1 MRHLFVLLIAIL
13 PLAALAQGSRTVTG
27 QVSYLDRM
35 ALPDDAVLLV
45 EVLGTDGRLIA
56 DARMTTAGQQVPVPF
71 AIAVRAQADVIL
83 RAGIMLGL
91 DLVWLGDPVMA
102 VGDAG
107 VDLMLRR
114 YQPLGFTAAFRCGD
128 LMVRTGF
135 VGDRLVIDTGAL
147 RRVLDPVPAASGARY
162 EADDAG
168 TTFWNRGDTATLTLD
183 GTDLPECRIGL
194 PEPRS
199 PYTARGNEP
208 FWTATLAEGEMSLTR
223 LGMGDLRLPVTEAA
237 LTGEGALIV
246 TATDPDLALRAVMT
260 RDAMICRDSMTG
272 LPYPETVSLAMGDQ
286 VIRGCGGS
294 TADLLQE
301 RTWVVETVLDETVRS
316 SDRVTLGFDAAG
328 RVAGSSGCNRWF
340 AGYQLTGESLTIRQ
354 SGATMMMCNGPV
366 MAQERLFFAA
376 IAQVTGFDIDD
387 NGALVLMGPEGPEG
401 PVITARVATDGSAP

>member
-1 MRHLFVLLIAIL
+1 MRYLLALLVATL
-13 PLAALAQGSRTVTG
+13 PMTALAQGSRTVSG

-56 DARMTTAGQQVPVPF
+56 DARMPTAGQQVPVPF
-71 AIAVRAQADVIL
+71 AIDMGAQSDVIL

-128 LMVRTGF
+128 LMVRSGF
-135 VGDRLVIDTGAL
+135 ADDRLVIDTGAV
-147 RRVLDPVPAASGARY
+147 RKVLDPVPAASGARF
-162 EADDAG
+162 EAADGGAV
-168 TTFWNRGDTATLTLD
+168 FWNRGDTATLTLD
-183 GTDLPECRIGL
+183 GTDLPDCRIGL

-208 FWTATLAEGEMSLTR
+208 FWTATIDEGQMTLTR
-223 LGMGDLRLPVTEAA
+223 LGMDDLSLNATDAA
-237 LTGEGALIV
+237 LQPDGALVV
-246 TATDPDLALRAVMT
+246 TATDTDLALRAVLT
-260 RDAMICRDSMTG
+260 RDALICRDSMTG
-272 LPYPETVSLAMGDQ
+272 LPYPETVSLAMGDE

-294 TADLLQE
+294 TASLLQK
-301 RTWVVETVLDETVRS
+301 RTWVVETVLDDTVRP
-316 SDRVTLGFDAAG
+316 SDRITLGFDAAG

-340 AGYQLTGESLTIRQ
+340 AGYQLTGESLSIRQ

-376 IAQVTGFDIDD
+376 IAQVTGFDLDD
-387 NGALVLMGPEGPEG
+387 SGALLLMGPEG
-401 PVITARVATDGSAP
+401 PVITARAATDGSAP

>member
-1 MRHLFVLLIAIL
+1 MRPLLALLIALL
-13 PLAALAQGSRTVTG
+13 PLAASAQGGRTVTG

-35 ALPDDAVLLV
+35 ALPDEAVLLV

-56 DARMTTAGQQVPVPF
+56 DARMPTDGRQVPVPF
-71 AIAVRAQADVIL
+71 AIDVRAQSDVIL
-83 RAGIMLGL
+83 RAGIMLGF

-114 YQPLGFTAAFRCGD
+114 YQPLGFTAAYRCGD

-135 VGDRLVIDTGAL
+135 AGDRLVIYTGAL
-147 RRVLDPVPAASGARY
+147 RRVLDSVPAASGARY
-162 EADDAG
+162 EAADG
-168 TTFWNRGDTATLTLD
+168 SVVFWNRGDTATLTLD

-199 PYTARGNEP
+199 AYTARGNEP
-208 FWTATLAEGEMSLTR
+208 FWTATIDDGLMTLTR
-223 LGMGDLRLPVTEAA
+223 LGMDDLSLTVTDAA
-237 LTGEGALIV
+237 LQQDGALIV
-246 TATDPDLALRAVMT
+246 TATDPDLALRAVLT
-260 RDAMICRDSMTG
+260 RESLICRDSMTG
-272 LPYPETVSLAMGDQ
+272 LPYPETVSLAMGDA

-294 TADLLQE
+294 TADLLQD
-301 RTWVVETVLDETVRS
+301 RTWVVETVLDETVRA
-316 SDRVTLGFDAAG
+316 SDRVTLGFDASG

-387 NGALVLMGPEGPEG
+387 NGALLLMGPEG
-401 PVITARVATDGSAP
+401 PVITARAATDGSAP